1 MRECGSHDLI
11 DGRLELHR
19 LSEGPLD
26 LLLLLLDFSLLSC
39 ETAHSQRLSDQVDC
53 LLGIVV
59 HRLLTLAF

>member
-19 LSEGPLD
+19 LSEGALY
-26 LLLLLLDFSLLSC
+26 LLLLLLDFSLLSG
-39 ETAHSQRLSDQVDC
+39 ETAHLQGLSDQVHC

-59 HRLLTLAF
+59 HGLLTLAF